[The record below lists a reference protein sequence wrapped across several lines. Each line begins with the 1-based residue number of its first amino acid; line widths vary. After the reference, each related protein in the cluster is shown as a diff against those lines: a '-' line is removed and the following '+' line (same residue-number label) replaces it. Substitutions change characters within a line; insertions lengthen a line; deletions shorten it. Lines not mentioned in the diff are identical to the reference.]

1 MAAPRFKVKYQD
13 GKVLEVRVMPRAQ
26 VMFER
31 QYATTMSRLAGDVS
45 AEQGYY
51 LAWAALHCAG
61 MESNDFETFLGLIE
75 EIENNDVKEDIE
87 EVDPT
92 RRTAIPASLSG

>member
-1 MAAPRFKVKYQD
+1 MVPRFKVKYQD
-13 GKVLEVRVMPRAQ
+13 GKVLEVRVMPKAQ

-31 QYATTMSRLAGDVS
+31 QYTTTMSKLANDVS
-45 AEQGYY
+45 AEHGYY

-61 MESNDFETFLGLIE
+61 MEPTDFETFLGSIE
-75 EIENNDVKEDIE
+75 EIESIDTDEVE

-92 RRTAIPASLSG
+92 QPTAAQASLSG